1 MIGLKNTPLVTIIT
15 VVFNGEQ
22 HLEKT
27 IQSIINQSYSNIEY
41 ILIDG
46 GSSDRTI
53 DIIRKYDDAI
63 NFWKSEQDAGIY
75 DAMNKGLS
83 LAHGDWLNFMNAGDQ
98 FASNESVANFMES
111 SSAEKSIVFSDILL
125 EGSDGSEREIIQ
137 KGLKEY
143 FFYRNICHQSIF
155 YNHKKIKN
163 LMHYNLKYK
172 IAADFDLLMRIYI
185 MDILNFSAKNNRFD
199 VKYLDGGVSS
209 ISCLERVDERRDI
222 LIDHLRYLS
231 IDYLLNLFKTKVNR
245 FQCKKH
251 ESV

>member
-1 MIGLKNTPLVTIIT
+1 MNNTPLVTIIT

-22 HLEKT
+22 HIEKT
-27 IQSIINQSYSNIEY
+27 IQSIIYQNYSNIEY
-41 ILIDG
+41 IIVD
-46 GSSDRTI
+46 GSSSDGTV
-53 DIIRKYDDAI
+53 DIIKKYDDYI
-63 NFWKSEQDAGIY
+63 SFWKSEQDSGIY

-125 EGSDGSEREIIQ
+125 VDNNCSESEIIQ

-155 YNHKKIKN
+155 YNLKKIKN

-185 MDILNFSAKNNRFD
+185 TDSLNFSSKNNHFD
-199 VKYLDGGVSS
+199 IKYLDGGLSS
-209 ISCLERVDERRDI
+209 ISCHERLDERRDI
-222 LIDHLRYLS
+222 LMEHLRYLS
-231 IDYLLNLFKTKVNR
+231 IDYLLNLFKTKVNK

-251 ESV
+251 ESA